1 VFVGEDALR
10 RRRSSKWVTHPPD
23 VLPAFVA
30 ELDVELAPPVRDAL
44 VEAIELGDVGYTE
57 PGGLFESF
65 AAFAGRRLGWAPDPA
80 RMRLVPDVMAGIV
93 EALRV
98 LTAPGDGVV
107 IATPA
112 YPPFFEG
119 IPEAG
124 RRTVEVPLAD
134 GELDLDGLDAAF
146 AAGARAFLL
155 CSPHNPGGRVLS
167 RARLE
172 EVAALAARHDVLMLA
187 DEIHA
192 PLTLPGAVHAPFGA
206 LGDGRWVALASA
218 SKAFNLAG
226 LKCAIA
232 VAGSEAVARGLD
244 RLPSEVRYRAGL
256 LGVIASQAAFEHGDA
271 WLDELLAALDANRR
285 RLAELLAEHLPA
297 IGYRPPDAS
306 FLAWLDCRGLGLG
319 DDPAAAFL
327 ERGRVALEPGPRFG
341 AEGRGFARLNFGT
354 SEALLAEA
362 VRRMGAAAA
371 PPQRP

>member
-1 VFVGEDALR
+1 MFLPIESLR
-10 RRRSSKWVTHPPD
+10 RRRSSKWVTYPPD

-30 ELDVELAPPVRDAL
+30 ELDVALAAPVRDAL

-98 LTAPGDGVV
+98 LTEPGAGVV
-107 IATPA
+107 IGTPA

-124 RRTVEVPLAD
+124 RRTVEVPLSG
-134 GELDLDGLDAAF
+134 GELDLDGLEAAF
-146 AAGARAFLL
+146 AGGARAFLL
-155 CSPHNPGGRVLS
+155 CSPHNPGGRVVS

-172 EVAALAARHDVLMLA
+172 EVAALAARHDVLVLA

-192 PLTLPGAVHAPFGA
+192 PLTLAGAVHTPFGA
-206 LGDGRWVALASA
+206 LGDGRWVAFASA

-232 VAGSEAVARGLD
+232 IAGSDAVARELD
-244 RLPSEVRYRAGL
+244 RLPSEVGYRAGL

-285 RLAELLAEHLPA
+285 RLAKLLEEHLPA
-297 IGYRPPDAS
+297 VGYRPPDAS
-306 FLAWLDCRGLGLG
+306 FLAWLDCRALGLG
-319 DDPAAAFL
+319 DDPAVAFV
-327 ERGRVALEPGPRFG
+327 ERGRVALEPGPNFG
-341 AEGRGFARLNFGT
+341 EPGRGFARLNFGT
-354 SEALLAEA
+354 SAELLGEA
-362 VRRMGAAAA
+362 VRRMAAAVA
-371 PPQRP
+371 PPRRP